1 MRVIN
6 GDKILKKIK
15 LKKALDYGWSE
26 FLYYSYLNDE
36 IKEISYEKGLA

>member
-6 GDKILKKIK
+6 GDKILKRIK

-26 FLYYSYLNDE
+26 FLYYSHLNDGIE
-36 IKEISYEKGLA
+36 QISYEKGSA